1 MPEYLSPDWFDA
13 AAELVAGSATLS
25 ERSQGVHLVLVQV
38 VQDGDGEI
46 SWALRFEDG
55 TASLVTGRADDA
67 TVSFS
72 CARDTADAIHSGE
85 RSAQAAFIAGD
96 LRIGGD
102 VSALMEHASLFA
114 DLDDVLATLR

>member
-1 MPEYLSPDWFDA
+1 MPVYLSPGWFDA
-13 AAELVAGSATLS
+13 AAELVAGSATLA
-25 ERSQGVHLVLVQV
+25 ERSRGVHLALAQIVH
-38 VQDGDGEI
+38 DGDTEI
-46 SWALRFEDG
+46 CWALRFDDG
-55 TASLVTGRADDA
+55 TASLTTGRVDDA

-72 CARDTADAIHSGE
+72 CARDTADAIHSGV

-102 VSALMEHASLFA
+102 VSALMKHASLFA